1 MGSVDKSPEMKG
13 LHIRNIE
20 KTLSR
25 DPRVIFAYLYGSFA
39 DHGDSRDI
47 DIAIYAKPGSN
58 PSLLAVELK
67 IALSESTGLAPDLF
81 DIKIING
88 LLEHGDLF
96 SLLFLKR
103 LFEGHRVLADKDY
116 DLRTGFMEGYNIKYR
131 ECEGLFDE
139 VLT

>member
-1 MGSVDKSPEMKG
+1 MDKNSEIKG
-13 LHIRNIE
+13 LHIRNLE
-20 KTLSR
+20 ETLSR
-25 DPRVIFAYLYGSFA
+25 DPRVIFAYLYGSFT
-39 DHGDSRDI
+39 DLGDSRDV
-47 DIAIYAKPGSN
+47 DIAVYAKPGSN
-58 PSLLAVELK
+58 PLLLSAELK

-103 LFEGHRVLADKDY
+103 LFESHRVLADKDY
-116 DLRTGFMEGYNIKYR
+116 DLRTGFLEGYNIKYR

-139 VLT
+139 VLL

>member
-1 MGSVDKSPEMKG
+1 MDKNSEIKG

-20 KTLSR
+20 ETLSR
-25 DPRVIFAYLYGSFA
+25 DPRVIFAYLYGSFT
-39 DHGDSRDI
+39 DQGDSRDV
-47 DIAIYAKPGSN
+47 DIAVYAKPGSS
-58 PSLLAVELK
+58 PLLLSAELK

-103 LFEGHRVLADKDY
+103 LFESHKVLADKDY
-116 DLRTGFMEGYNIKYR
+116 DLRTGFLEGYNIKYR

-139 VLT
+139 ILT